1 MKLIDVPLQT
11 FNNGSQSSDIIL
23 EVNNLYKMSTFKE
36 LGLNDEI
43 LKALTDLGYETP
55 SEIQEK
61 AVPQVISSTQ
71 DLKAFA
77 QTGTGKTA
85 AFSLPVL
92 QNLDASSKA
101 TQAIILSPTRE
112 LAVQIGKNIESFA
125 KYMKGV
131 NVLTVY
137 GGANIQD
144 QIRGLNKGVQ
154 IVVGTPGRTV
164 DLIKRRALKLDNV
177 KWLIL
182 DEADEMLNMGFKDE
196 LDQVLEVT
204 PDDKQT
210 LLFSATFPRE
220 VESIARN
227 YMNNPIEITAG
238 KKNTGSDNVSNEYYV
253 VTERNR
259 YPALKR
265 ICDANPDVYGIVFCR
280 TKRETAQ
287 VAENLI
293 QDGYNADAL
302 HGDLS
307 QGQRDGVMQKFRA
320 KSLQILVATDVAAR
334 GLDVNSLT
342 HVINYKLPDQTEAY
356 THRSGRTGRAGK
368 TGISIALITNKEV
381 GRLRPIER
389 KINKKFE
396 KKEVPT
402 GEVIC
407 KNQLF
412 SLIENVK
419 ETEVNH
425 DQIDSYLETIY
436 GSLEGLNR
444 EELIQ
449 KFVSV
454 EFNKFLK
461 YYANSRDL
469 NDAER
474 ASSSRDDDRGKSRD
488 DENMTRFFI
497 NLGRKDELNPG
508 KLIGLINEQDITNN
522 VEIGQIEI
530 LDTFSFFEL
539 DKNFTDET
547 ISSFQGAEFNGR
559 SVNVEVTE
567 KKKRAGGGGGRRND
581 RRGGSEERRGRGRR
595 YEGGGRSDRKEGGRS
610 DRGDSRRRET
620 GSSDRGERR
629 SSDRPDR
636 SDRSSSDRPE
646 RSSGFGR
653 RRD

>member
-1 MKLIDVPLQT
+1 
-11 FNNGSQSSDIIL
+11 
-23 EVNNLYKMSTFKE
+23 MSTFKE

-92 QNLDASSKA
+92 QQLNTNDKS

-112 LAVQIGKNIESFA
+112 LAVQIGKNIESFS

-137 GGANIQD
+137 GGANID
-144 QIRGLNKGVQ
+144 EQIRGLRKGVQ

-164 DLIKRRALKLDNV
+164 DLIKRGRLKLENV
-177 KWLIL
+177 QWLIL

-204 PDDKQT
+204 PEDKQT

-227 YMNNPIEITAG
+227 YMDNPVEITAG
-238 KKNTGSDNVSNEYYV
+238 QKNKGSDNVTNEYYV

-307 QGQRDGVMQKFRA
+307 QAQRDGVMQKFRN

-334 GLDVNSLT
+334 GLDVNNLT

-356 THRSGRTGRAGK
+356 THRSGRTGRAGNK
-368 TGISIALITNKEV
+368 GISIALITNKEV

-389 KINKKFE
+389 KINKKFD
-396 KKEVPT
+396 KKEVPS
-402 GEVIC
+402 GEEIC
-407 KNQLF
+407 KSQLF
-412 SLIENVK
+412 SLINNVK

-425 DQIDSYLETIY
+425 DQIDTYLESIY
-436 GSLEGLNR
+436 SSLEGLSR
-444 EELIQ
+444 EDLIQ

-461 YYANSRDL
+461 YYTNSRDL
-469 NDAER
+469 NEAER
-474 ASSSRDDDRGKSRD
+474 GRADERGKSRD

-497 NLGRKDELNPG
+497 NLGRKDDLNPG
-508 KLIGLINEQDITNN
+508 KLIGLINEQEITDN

-547 ISSFQGAEFNGR
+547 ISSFEGAEFNGR
-559 SVNVEVTE
+559 SVNVEITQ
-567 KKKRAGGGGGRRND
+567 KKKRSGGGGSGRRD

-595 YEGGGRSDRKEGGRS
+595 YEGGNRSERREGGRS
-610 DRGDSRRRET
+610 DRSDSRRRD
-620 GSSDRGERR
+620 GGSDRRSSDRRG
-629 SSDRPDR
+629 SDRPDR
-636 SDRSSSDRPE
+636 SDRSD

-653 RRD
+653 RRN

>member
-1 MKLIDVPLQT
+1 
-11 FNNGSQSSDIIL
+11 
-23 EVNNLYKMSTFKE
+23 
-36 LGLNDEI
+36 
-43 LKALTDLGYETP
+43 
-55 SEIQEK
+55 
-61 AVPQVISSTQ
+61 PQVISSTQ

-92 QNLDASSKA
+92 QQLNANDKS

-112 LAVQIGKNIESFA
+112 LAVQIGKNIESFS

-137 GGANIQD
+137 GGANID
-144 QIRGLNKGVQ
+144 EQIRGLRKGVQ

-164 DLIKRRALKLDNV
+164 DLIKRGRLKLENV
-177 KWLIL
+177 QWLIL

-204 PDDKQT
+204 PEDKQT

-227 YMNNPIEITAG
+227 YMDNPVEITAG
-238 KKNTGSDNVSNEYYV
+238 QKNKGSDNVTNEYYV

-307 QGQRDGVMQKFRA
+307 QAQRDGVMQKFRN

-334 GLDVNSLT
+334 GLDVNNLT

-356 THRSGRTGRAGK
+356 THRSGRTGRAGNK
-368 TGISIALITNKEV
+368 GISIALITNKEV

-389 KINKKFE
+389 KINKKFD
-396 KKEVPT
+396 KKEVPS
-402 GEVIC
+402 GEEIC
-407 KNQLF
+407 KSQLF
-412 SLIENVK
+412 SLINNVK

-425 DQIDSYLETIY
+425 DQIDTYLESIY
-436 GSLEGLNR
+436 SSLEGLSR
-444 EELIQ
+444 EDLIQ

-461 YYANSRDL
+461 YYTNSRDL
-469 NDAER
+469 NEAER
-474 ASSSRDDDRGKSRD
+474 GRADDRGKSRD

-497 NLGRKDELNPG
+497 NLGRKDDLNPG
-508 KLIGLINEQDITNN
+508 KLIGLINEQEITDN

-547 ISSFQGAEFNGR
+547 ISSFEGAEFSGR
-559 SVNVEVTE
+559 SVNVEITQ
-567 KKKRAGGGGGRRND
+567 KKKRSGGGGRGRRD

-595 YEGGGRSDRKEGGRS
+595 YEGGNRSERREGGRS
-610 DRGDSRRRET
+610 DRSDSRRRD
-620 GSSDRGERR
+620 GGSDRRSSDRRG
-629 SSDRPDR
+629 SDRPDR
-636 SDRSSSDRPE
+636 SDRSD

-653 RRD
+653 RRN